1 MSNIIGTN
9 ANDTLYGTSDADTIN
24 GKAGNDVINGQGGK
38 DTLTGGGGKDT
49 FVYDN
54 YFIYSTDETDI
65 ITDFGGVGKGTNP
78 TASVIAEVDTIQFY
92 GEGLTARN
100 MVLTQNGT
108 NLEITFEGGVLAP
121 ITKKVILQNFKL
133 EDLDNLK
140 ASGSRPAIGN
150 IIFDGQTTITD
161 SFNVLDANSTDTS
174 IGIKNT
180 VTFLN
185 DLDNNITGLDN
196 SDDVINGQGGNDKI
210 DGLSGNDL
218 LRGGTGNDTLIGGLG
233 NDTLVEVTGNNS
245 LVGGAGDDTLKVD
258 SSTGNNTLN
267 GGAGNDILSAEG
279 SQGNN
284 LLFGGDGNDIL
295 DASYL
300 SSDYGYSYIATLGNN
315 TLYGGAGD
323 DTLAAVT
330 SKGNRFL
337 SGDDG
342 NDRLSVSGF
351 DAYRS
356 YYSFSSSGDNTLNGG
371 AGNDTLLAEYSTGN
385 NLLSGGDGNDLLSVS
400 GYVIGTSAG
409 DFYDPTSGNN
419 TLNGGAGN
427 DTLLA
432 EYSTGNNL
440 LSGGDGN
447 DSFYLNTLP
456 ADTLAIQ
463 TVDGGKD
470 DDLLSVDG
478 SIASQGI
485 TSTYN
490 ATANTGVITA
500 GKYQVNY
507 KNIERLN
514 ILGTEF
520 NDNILGSN
528 GNDTLSTGN
537 GGKDTID
544 GGKGDD
550 VVSADYSNATAKI
563 TTTFN
568 TTTNTGSITAGTY
581 QVSYKNIERLNISGT
596 AYDDKIVGNNGND
609 TLSTGGAGKDTI
621 DGGQGDDV
629 LSVNYYSDT
638 TGITTTY
645 NATTNTGVITAGNNR
660 VSYKNIER
668 LNIFGT
674 AFDDKIVGNNG
685 NDTLF
690 GGYDG
695 NDTIIGGAGN
705 DVLKGGKGNDTL
717 TGGSGNDKFV
727 YDLLESYYDIGTDI
741 ITDFDASLDTLEF
754 IDNSSFRLF
763 SAQNL
768 QLTKNGNNLE
778 ITFEDLSN
786 NNTRKVILQNFQLE
800 NLGSE
805 NILFTGQTGISNSID
820 VFDANSTQTTL
831 LNKNTVTF
839 LNDLNNNVTGFD
851 NSNDVVNGQGGDDII
866 NGLSGN
872 DLLRGNAGNDTLI
885 GGAGND
891 TLIGGAGNNSL
902 DGGIGDDVFSAKGS
916 TGNNTLNGGA
926 GNDTLT
932 AVASTGNNLLFGGD
946 GNDFLDISGADYPD
960 GDYFPSDSRTLGNN
974 TLNGGAG
981 DDTLSASGSKGSN
994 LLLGGDGNDSL
1005 TIFGRYSNQYYPTSD
1020 SRTLGNNTLNG
1031 GAGNDTL
1038 SAGGSKGNNLLI
1050 GGDGNDYLDITGDYS
1065 YYASYDYSDSRPS
1078 GNNTLEGG
1086 AGDDRL
1092 SVSSSTGDNLLSG
1105 GDGNDSFDV
1114 ITNSVDTDLP
1124 DLVIQTVDGGNGND
1138 SLFTIYNSTA
1148 GGITSTFNATTN
1160 TGSIT
1165 VGMYR
1170 VNYNNLEQLNIS
1182 GTGNNDSIV
1191 GSNGNDTLN
1200 GGNGN
1205 DSLSGGA
1212 GTDTFGF
1219 YNYNGGIDTIYDFN
1233 ATNEL
1238 IQIYG
1243 YSFGGGLS
1251 IGSLQ
1256 ASQFTIG
1263 TSASTSEQRFIYNST
1278 TGALF
1283 FDQDGSAAAFSKI
1296 QFAQLSAGLSL
1307 TNNNFVV
1314 V

>member
-1 MSNIIGTN
+1 MSNIIGSN
-9 ANDTLYGTSDADTIN
+9 ANDTLNGSSDADTIN
-24 GKAGNDVINGQGGK
+24 GKAGNDVIDAQGGD

-49 FVYDN
+49 FVYNRYFVDN
-54 YFIYSTDETDI
+54 SDGTDI
-65 ITDFGGVGKGTNP
+65 ITDFNGVGKGTNP
-78 TASVIAEVDTIQFY
+78 TAPVIAEVDTIQFI

-100 MVLTQNGT
+100 LLLTQNAS
-108 NLEITFEGGVLAP
+108 NLEISFDGANEV
-121 ITKKVILQNFKL
+121 KVILQNFKL

-140 ASGSRPAIGN
+140 ASGSIPAIGN
-150 IIFDGQTTITD
+150 IIFNGQTTITD

-174 IGIKNT
+174 IGIANT
-180 VTFLN
+180 VTFFN

-218 LRGGTGNDTLIGGLG
+218 LRGGAGNDTLIGGLG

-245 LVGGAGDDTLKVD
+245 LVGGAGDDSLKVD
-258 SSTGNNTLN
+258 YSTGDNTLN
-267 GGAGNDILSAEG
+267 GGAGNDRLNAQA

-284 LLFGGDGNDIL
+284 LLFGEDGNDTL

-300 SSDYGYSYIATLGNN
+300 SSDYGYGYTPTLGNN

-323 DTLAAVT
+323 DTLLALT
-330 SKGNRFL
+330 PKGNRFL

-356 YYSFSSSGDNTLNGG
+356 YYSFSSSGNNTLNGG

-385 NLLSGGDGNDLLSVS
+385 NLLSGGDGNDFLDIS

-432 EYSTGNNL
+432 DYSTGNNL

-447 DSFYLNTLP
+447 DSFYLNTLLG
-456 ADTLAIQ
+456 DTLAIQ

-478 SIASQGI
+478 SIANQAI

-490 ATANTGVITA
+490 ATANTGVIKT

-514 ILGTEF
+514 ILGTQY

-528 GNDTLSTGN
+528 GNDTLSPGN

-550 VVSADYSNATAKI
+550 VVFVDYRNATKKI

-568 TTTNTGSITAGTY
+568 ATTNTGSITAGTY
-581 QVSYKNIERLNISGT
+581 QVTYKNIERLNILGT

-609 TLSTGGAGKDTI
+609 TLSTGSGGKDTI

-629 LSVNYYSDT
+629 LSVDYYSNT

-645 NATTNTGVITAGNNR
+645 NATTNTGAITAGNNR

-674 AFDDKIVGNNG
+674 AFDDKILGNNG

-727 YDLLESYYDIGTDI
+727 YDLLESGYEIGTDI
-741 ITDFDASLDTLEF
+741 ITDFDASLDTLQF
-754 IDNSSFRLF
+754 IDNSSFPLF
-763 SAQNL
+763 TAQNL
-768 QLTKNGNNLE
+768 QLNQNGNNLE

-786 NNTRKVILQNFQLE
+786 NNTGKVILQNFQLE
-800 NLGSE
+800 NLDGE
-805 NILFTGQTGISNSID
+805 NILFTGQTGISESID
-820 VFDANSTQTTL
+820 VFDANSTQTSL
-831 LNKNTVTF
+831 LNKNAVTF
-839 LNDLNNNVTGFD
+839 LNDLNNNITGFD

-885 GGAGND
+885 GDTGND

-902 DGGIGDDVFSAKGS
+902 EGGTGDDILSARGS

-926 GNDTLT
+926 GNDTLDG
-932 AVASTGNNLLFGGD
+932 VASTGNNLLVGGD
-946 GNDFLDISGADYPD
+946 GNDYLDISGRYYTDDYSS
-960 GDYFPSDSRTLGNN
+960 PSDSRTLGNN
-974 TLNGGAG
+974 TLNGGIG
-981 DDTLSASGSKGSN
+981 DDRLSASGSKGNN
-994 LLLGGDGNDSL
+994 LLSGGNGNDYLDISGL
-1005 TIFGRYSNQYYPTSD
+1005 YSNDYGFISD

-1031 GAGNDTL
+1031 GVGDDTL
-1038 SAGGSKGNNLLI
+1038 KASGSKGNNLLI
-1050 GGDGNDYLDITGDYS
+1050 GGDGNDYLDISGDYS

-1078 GNNTLEGG
+1078 GNNTLNGG
-1086 AGDDRL
+1086 AGNDNL
-1092 SVSSSTGDNLLSG
+1092 SVSSSRGDNFLSG

-1114 ITNSVDTDLP
+1114 ITNFVDTDLP
-1124 DLVIQTVDGGNGND
+1124 DLVIQTVDGGNGDD
-1138 SLFTIYNSTA
+1138 SLLTIYNVASK
-1148 GGITSTFNATTN
+1148 GITSTFNATTN

-1165 VGMYR
+1165 VGKYQI
-1170 VNYNNLEQLNIS
+1170 NYNNIEQLNIS
-1182 GTGNNDSIV
+1182 GTDNNDSIV

-1200 GGNGN
+1200 GVNGN
-1205 DSLSGGA
+1205 DSLFGGA

-1219 YNYNGGIDTIYDFN
+1219 YNYNVGVDTIYDFN

-1238 IQIYG
+1238 IQVYG
-1243 YSFGGGLS
+1243 FSFGGGLS
-1251 IGSLQ
+1251 TGSLQ

-1263 TSASTSEQRFIYNST
+1263 TSATTSSQRFIYNST

-1283 FDQDGSAAAFSKI
+1283 FDQDGSAGAFTQV
-1296 QFAQLSAGLSL
+1296 QFAQLATGLSL